1 MCSASVSTNISK
13 EVKTLTLMFTSQ
25 PLLGQFPSC
34 DGGSP
39 DKFRFVTR
47 HFPPLNC
54 QLFQLMKSAKV
65 NLTPGFCLNRKDV
78 SGS

>member
-1 MCSASVSTNISK
+1 MCSVSVPTNISE
-13 EVKTLTLMFTSQ
+13 EVKTLTMMFTAQ
-25 PLLGQFPSC
+25 PLLGRFPSW

-39 DKFRFVTR
+39 DKFRSVTR

-54 QLFQLMKSAKV
+54 QVFQLIKSAKV